1 MTKKILPIILLLISF
16 TSYAQYQPQLM
27 NQFPRPCQG
36 YFGSGAG
43 LNWID
48 GKLYYTLRFM
58 PEISLGNFGAGLDLR
73 LDFDQNGKLRKENF
87 NEFSDYLSIIRYLR
101 YGLKNDPVYVKLGA
115 LDYYTL
121 GHGSIM
127 YQYNN
132 SPSLDVRKIGLV
144 FDVDFGNFGF
154 ESMYS
159 HFAEAG
165 VFGIR
170 GYVRPLKFSE
180 AGNIPIIGDL
190 EVGATYAADHNKYA
204 GVTAGFFNPATGKLD
219 ITSDKGSTNIVGMD
233 LGFPIV
239 STALAR
245 LVLYLDYSKII
256 NFGSGLATGIQFT
269 SSGMGLVSI
278 SAKLERR
285 FNNPH
290 YLPSYFNSLYEIQ
303 RFSVDTN
310 SANNSPIQS
319 KAQLL
324 ASDFDPGNGYFGEL
338 GINVAG
344 LFNILGSYQRL
355 DNYPESGI
363 LHIGADIS
371 PKDLSFIARA
381 GYDKTNIK
389 NEKDLFTLDN
399 RSYLY
404 AELGYKP
411 YPFMIVSM
419 VYIWTFSP
427 VRDQNDNIIDY
438 KPQKR
443 IEPRVSFVFPFD
455 LGCGY

>member
-1 MTKKILPIILLLISF
+1 MKKKLLPIVLFLFTITSF
-16 TSYAQYQPQLM
+16 AQYQNQLTE
-27 NQFPRPCQG
+27 QFPRPCQG
-36 YFGSGAG
+36 FLGGG
-43 LNWID
+43 LGLTWID
-48 GKLYYTLRFM
+48 NQPYYTFRFM
-58 PEISLGNFGAGLDLR
+58 PDISLGNFGAGLDLR
-73 LDFDQNGKLRKENF
+73 LDFDKNGKLRKEDF
-87 NEFSDYLSIIRYLR
+87 NEFSDYLSIIRYAR

-144 FDVDFGNFGF
+144 FDVDFGNFGI
-154 ESMYS
+154 ESIYS
-159 HFAEAG
+159 QFAEAS

-180 AGNIPIIGDL
+180 AGNIPIIGEL
-190 EVGATYAADHNKYA
+190 EVGATYAADYNKYA
-204 GVTAGFFNPATGKLD
+204 GVVSGFYNPGTRNIQ
-219 ITSDKGSTNIVGMD
+219 ITSDEGSMNIVGMD
-233 LGFPIV
+233 IDFPLV
-239 STALAR
+239 SNPAAN

-256 NFGSGLATGIQFT
+256 NFGSGIATGIQFT
-269 SSGMGLVSI
+269 SSGMGLLSI

-285 FNNPH
+285 FNNVH

-303 RFSVDTN
+303 RFSVDTL
-310 SANNSPIQS
+310 SSTFAQVQS
-319 KAQLL
+319 KAGIL
-324 ASDFDPGNGYFGEL
+324 ASFDPGNGYYGEL

-344 LFNILGSYQRL
+344 AFNILGSYQRL
-355 DNYPESGI
+355 DKYPESGI
-363 LHIGADIS
+363 LHISTDIS
-371 PKDLSFIARA
+371 PQDLSFIARA
-381 GYDKTNIK
+381 GYDKINIK
-389 NEKDLFTLDN
+389 NEKDLFTLDD

-419 VYIWTFSP
+419 VYIWTFAP

-455 LGCGY
+455 LGCGN

>member
-1 MTKKILPIILLLISF
+1 MKKILLPILLFLF
-16 TSYAQYQPQLM
+16 TVTGFAQYQNEFM
-27 NQFPRPCQG
+27 EQFPRPCQG
-36 YFGSGAG
+36 YFGGGAG

-48 GKLYYTLRFM
+48 GQLYYTLRFM

-73 LDFDQNGKLRKENF
+73 LDFDKNGNLRKEDF

-144 FDVDFGNFGF
+144 FDVDFGNIGF
-154 ESMYS
+154 ESIYS
-159 HFAEAG
+159 QFGEAG
-165 VFGIR
+165 VVGIR
-170 GYVRPLKFSE
+170 GYVKPLKFSE
-180 AGNIPIIGDL
+180 AGSIPIIGDL
-190 EVGATYAADHNKYA
+190 EVGATYAADYNQYA
-204 GVTAGFFNPATGKLD
+204 GAEAGFYNPSTRKIQ
-219 ITSDKGSTNIVGMD
+219 ITSDEGSVNIVGLD

-239 STALAR
+239 STSLAK
-245 LVLYLDYSKII
+245 LVLYMDYSKII
-256 NFGSGLATGIQFT
+256 NFGSGVATGIAFT

-303 RFSVDTN
+303 RFSVDTSSN
-310 SANNSPIQS
+310 SSPVQS
-319 KAQLL
+319 KVQIL
-324 ASDFDPGNGYFGEL
+324 ASDFDPGNGYYGEL

-355 DNYPESGI
+355 DKYPESGI
-363 LHIGADIS
+363 LHISADIS
-371 PKDLSFIARA
+371 PQDLSFIARA

-389 NEKDLFTLDN
+389 NEKDLFTLDD

-427 VRDQNDNIIDY
+427 VRDKDDNIIDY
-438 KPQKR
+438 RPQKR

-455 LGCGY
+455 LPCGG